1 METSARKSNTSPV
14 KIFLAGKATPT
25 LTQSESTHQLFI
37 RLAAKTSNRHV
48 LPRAVLWI
56 CATRSFLPFQHD
68 SSARSRV
75 LSRTTVQLPSSLLL
89 FQPQRTSVSRAHR
102 SQHTGSQHT
111 ELIPAIQSAA
121 KPCTKKTGS
130 S

>member
-37 RLAAKTSNRHV
+37 RLAAKTPNRHV

-102 SQHTGSQHT
+102 SLSDSQHT